1 MNLTRIL
8 ALLALTPLLHACV
21 TQPKTADDLRNDVKR
36 NAVFASHDQFEVKK
50 PYRQVS
56 ETVKKRWM
64 ECFDTR
70 TAGSYV
76 SSGSMGGMPGTI
88 SSVTY
93 IYTPTSNVT
102 SARTELALQQRA
114 KATGLYT
121 PGGPPPDGF
130 FIMVTDIYPAGNN
143 ATRVDIQKRIVG
155 FGDVMKVVRQWAEG
169 TGTGCP
175 TLQ

>member
-1 MNLTRIL
+1 MFTSR
-8 ALLALTPLLHACV
+8 
-21 TQPKTADDLRNDVKR
+21 DV
-36 NAVFASHDQFEVKK
+36 FEVKK

-76 SSGSMGGMPGTI
+76 SSGSMGGMPATV
-88 SSVTY
+88 SSITY

-102 SARTELALQQRA
+102 AKRTELALQQRA

-121 PGGPPPDGF
+121 PGGPPPDGY
-130 FIMVTDIYPAGNN
+130 FIMATDIYPSGNN
-143 ATRVDIQKRIVG
+143 AARVDIQKRIVG
-155 FGDVMKVVRQWAEG
+155 FGDVMKAVRHWAEG
-169 TGTGCP
+169 TSMGCP